1 MSNQTGTELSAR
13 KSGKFGQIMA
23 KPEMTALVA
32 LIALCIIMCVLR
44 PETFPTPTNVF
55 NIIRQFSLNAILAV
69 GMGLI
74 IITTGIDLSVGSVI
88 AASAA
93 FGTYIARANEGT
105 PGIVVLLL
113 ILGFGAGM
121 GLPNMRR
128 NADGF
133 SIESQPGVGTTIQM
147 EFRLK

>member
-1 MSNQTGTELSAR
+1 MSNQTGTELSAK
-13 KSGKFGQIMA
+13 KSGKFGQVMA

-32 LIALCIIMCVLR
+32 LIALCIVMCILR

-55 NIIRQFSLNAILAV
+55 NIMRQFSLTAILAV

-105 PGIVVLLL
+105 PGISCFSSFWASARAWALRTACWSPRL
-113 ILGFGAGM
+113 AC
-121 GLPNMRR
+121 RR
-128 NADGF
+128 
-133 SIESQPGVGTTIQM
+133 SSLRSV
-147 EFRLK
+147 R